1 MAVRPAGSDPNAY
14 SVLHSA
20 QMRSMWRW
28 SVPQQPPSTLI
39 CGRRRTMRAVLAA
52 QLHGVAGVQVRR
64 LVELGVAAL
73 RRVGADAADAAE
85 PGALAR
91 KRGSEMSRV
100 RTVDHVVGR
109 RTLRRLVHLG
119 DRLLQALSGGQA
131 SVRLQREGD
140 RRRHAGGLGRARD
153 ADRLAGVGHGDG
165 RHHVGLGAGED
176 ADLPGMVGLR
186 LVGAHDG
193 ARHRSRRRAGRCSRS
208 PRTVRRPGPGARCAA
223 PASGRSTARWPQPAR
238 AMNSRASRPSRR
250 SARQVGLSRI
260 KPVRLARAISA

>member
-1 MAVRPAGSDPNAY
+1 
-14 SVLHSA
+14 
-20 QMRSMWRW
+20 MRSMWRW

-91 KRGSEMSRV
+91 KRGSEMRRV

-193 ARHRSRRRAGRCSRS
+193 ARIVAVAARAD
-208 PRTVRRPGPGARCAA
+208 AAAHHERCAA
-223 PASGRSTARWPQPAR
+223 LALELAAQLLHQVD
-238 AMNSRASRPSRR
+238 RPR
-250 SARQVGLSRI
+250 VGLSQR
-260 KPVRLARAISA
+260 AR